1 MKWHHALLPT
11 YKHDNAG
18 LRIVRFWLVLRA
30 LIFIFIEM
38 TSGTFSLKWML
49 SDTLLLDILCELPA
63 GITCSLLGEITSGSL
78 IHLQKHDIAGFS
90 DAQCFRFFKTLLLEW
105 FNVPSLAFQNLRSA
119 SHTSTTGTLAK
130 CWASPLL
137 GKPGLFAERCTS
149 GHMRRRRAA
158 FDFCSVNMFKIV
170 FQEMTMRVKAYTA
183 EGWSNIP
190 FANCKTKMPLH
201 LGVDKSFRSI
211 AFAGDW
217 TARWHQSLRLLC
229 WNTCRYWYYPWQIPW
244 QNLTVSMQRIIG
256 IKFQVCQEVIC
267 KQEGQAKARASAVLL
282 RVPIK
287 TSQTNWHL
295 SIHPPSQKINCSRG
309 RGEIAGCTF
318 FYGLRKA
325 RAKINQ
331 GHKVHVPPN
340 AVWQSEES
348 LPAGAMSQSRIHHL

>member
-1 MKWHHALLPT
+1 M
-11 YKHDNAG
+11 
-18 LRIVRFWLVLRA
+18 
-30 LIFIFIEM
+30 
-38 TSGTFSLKWML
+38 LKVFQ
-49 SDTLLLDILCELPA
+49 I
-63 GITCSLLGEITSGSL
+63 
-78 IHLQKHDIAGFS
+78 
-90 DAQCFRFFKTLLLEW
+90 
-105 FNVPSLAFQNLRSA
+105 FQNLAAGMIQCSQFGLPKPQISLAHLNNWNSCKVLSQPFAGKTRVVCW
-119 SHTSTTGTLAK
+119 TLHKRTHAETQGGL
-130 CWASPLL
+130 WLL
-137 GKPGLFAERCTS
+137 LSEYVLNCFSRDDNEAE
-149 GHMRRRRAA
+149 
-158 FDFCSVNMFKIV
+158 
-170 FQEMTMRVKAYTA
+170 AYTA
-183 EGWSNIP
+183 EGWSKIP

-217 TARWHQSLRLLC
+217 TATWHQSLRLLC